1 MTLLWHAAPLWRFRR
16 RRVPESFQVP
26 SDSDLVQIVDAT
38 MAEAAR
44 KSGVWLACRPGCFQC
59 CIGPF
64 AITPLDAIRLRA
76 GLADLEARDPVRAAG
91 VRRRA
96 QASVERMRRECTAD
110 PLGNALERDDAADDE
125 LCPALD
131 PATGTCD
138 LYAARPI
145 TCRIFGPA
153 VRFGADSVAICELC
167 YQGASDAQIAACEV
181 TIDPENLQAELLR
194 QLECAGQTGET
205 VVAFALAVA
214 S

>member
-1 MTLLWHAAPLWRFRR
+1 MQGDGELI
-16 RRVPESFQVP
+16 
-26 SDSDLVQIVDAT
+26 QIVDRA
-38 MAEAAR
+38 MAEAVR
-44 KSGVWLACRPGCFQC
+44 KSGAWLACRPGCYEC

-64 AITPLDAIRLRA
+64 AITQLDAIRLRA
-76 GLADLEARDPVRAAG
+76 GFANLEARDPKRAAE

-96 QASVERMRRECTAD
+96 QASVERMRRECPAD
-110 PLGNALERDDAADDE
+110 PLGNALERDDAAVDE

-138 LYAARPI
+138 LYASRPI
-145 TCRIFGPA
+145 TCRTFGPA
-153 VRFGADSVAICELC
+153 VRFGAESIAVCELC
-167 YQGASDAQIAACEV
+167 YQGASDAEIAACEV
-181 TIDPENLQAELLR
+181 ALDPENLQAELLQ